1 MQFLLTK
8 NIINDGDSI
17 FIFDFSEV
25 KKELEHITAF
35 EVQGEDITMYL
46 DNYLSRKPNEQ
57 ELVLIEN
64 ILAKYKELKKS
75 TELDRAKALKL
86 YELSAQALTF
96 EDNVNKSMYFISSV
110 FVEKEVQKDD
120 EITETVKEY
129 LVINGD
135 RRTRSNIQD
144 LITYQPTD
152 NVIYRDY
159 ENIERT
165 LTKDELK
172 IILKEHIVNGQM
184 LYNQKWEYEAKIN
197 ACTTIE
203 ELNAI
208 EIKFTMHDFS
218 KDGVVADE

>member
-17 FIFDFSEV
+17 FIFNFSEV
-25 KKELEHITAF
+25 KKELEHVTAF

-57 ELVLIEN
+57 ELALIEN
-64 ILAKYKELKKS
+64 ILVKYKELKES

-86 YELSAQALTF
+86 YELAQKAQSF
-96 EDNVNKSMYFISSV
+96 EDNVNKSMYFISSI

-120 EITETVKEY
+120 KTIETVKKH

-172 IILKEHIVNGQM
+172 IILKEHFVNGQM

-218 KDGVVADE
+218 KKEVVTDE